1 MLVLKPMSSVI
12 DMAYVFL
19 QLQVIQAY
27 SKTRTAEE
35 AYLQDKEH
43 GGQNL
48 RILENMNNL
57 QLYAS
62 IILQL
67 VQYLVGDIPLKIE
80 SRV

>member
-1 MLVLKPMSSVI
+1 MKRMLVLKPMSSVI

-27 SKTRTAEE
+27 SETRIVEE
-35 AYLQDKEH
+35 AYLQGKEH
-43 GGQNL
+43 GVQNL

-57 QLYAS
+57 QLYVS

-67 VQYLVGDIPLKIE
+67 A
-80 SRV
+80 

>member
-1 MLVLKPMSSVI
+1 MLALKPMSSVI

-27 SKTRTAEE
+27 SETRTVEE
-35 AYLQDKEH
+35 AYLQGK
-43 GGQNL
+43 GYGVQNL

-57 QLYAS
+57 QLYVS

-67 VQYLVGDIPLKIE
+67 A
-80 SRV
+80 